1 MDEPRLNRLWR
12 PVAAALAALALLLS
26 AFAWNPLSSAASGEA
41 RRVVASTVAVYATL
55 RTLNVFLSAAQE
67 VEVGGSLVVSGSVQP
82 LKTLEPID
90 DTVEHVAG
98 IVLTVSLVA
107 GLLALGFAPLSVI
120 GFALV
125 LGGLVLWTVGPS
137 LSRRMLTT
145 GAVVAIAV
153 PAVFVIS
160 GVIGD
165 LMTRSVW
172 EENRAI
178 LAEISI
184 EVEAS
189 PVVSEA
195 APQTTSAL
203 RDAMGAISDFASAA
217 SVLVEKSD
225 DLFRSYIAIL
235 AIYFLKIVFLPAV
248 LLWIVWRVARA

>member
-1 MDEPRLNRLWR
+1 MLKRLWR
-12 PVAAALAALALLLS
+12 PCAAALAALALLLS
-26 AFAWNPLSSAASGEA
+26 VFAWNPLSSAATVEA

-90 DTVEHVAG
+90 DTVEHVAS
-98 IVLTVSLVA
+98 IVLTVSILA
-107 GLLALGFAPLSVI
+107 GLLALGFAPLSVV

-125 LGGLVLWTVGPS
+125 LGGLAVWRAGPAVA
-137 LSRRMLTT
+137 RRLIIT
-145 GAVVAIAV
+145 GSVVAIAV
-153 PAVFVIS
+153 PGVFVFS

-165 LMTRSVW
+165 LMTRQVW

-178 LAEISI
+178 LAEISV

-189 PVVSEA
+189 PVVSEG
-195 APQTTSAL
+195 APETRGAI
-203 RDAMGAISDFASAA
+203 RDAMGAIGDFAAA
-217 SVLVEKSD
+217 ATVLVEKSD